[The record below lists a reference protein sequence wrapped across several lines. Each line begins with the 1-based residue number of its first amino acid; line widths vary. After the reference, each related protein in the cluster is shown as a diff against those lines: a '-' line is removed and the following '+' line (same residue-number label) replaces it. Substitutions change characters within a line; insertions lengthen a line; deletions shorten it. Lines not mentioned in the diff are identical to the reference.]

1 MIRKAVIPAAGFGT
15 RFLPATKSQPKE
27 MLPIV
32 DTPVI
37 QYVVEEA
44 VAAGITDI
52 LMVIGKGKRAIEEHF
67 DRSFQL
73 EAQLAESGK
82 EAELEQIK
90 RISELADIHFVW
102 QRQMKGLGD
111 AIYCARHHV
120 NDEPFAVLLGDTL
133 MDSAKPAIKQLTE
146 VFDRKESPVVLV
158 EQVELEKVSRYG
170 VIDARQI
177 EPGLYEVNDFV
188 EKPGAEE
195 APSDL
200 AIAGR
205 YVFTPDIFE
214 YISQIKP
221 GSNGEIQITD
231 AMRMMVKKRAMY
243 ARQLEGK
250 RCDIG
255 NKEGFLRT
263 NIEFA
268 MKRDDMA
275 KGLRDYIKRLAKKL

>member
-44 VAAGITDI
+44 AAAGITDI

-73 EAQLAESGK
+73 EAQLIAAGRET
-82 EAELEQIK
+82 ELEAIK

-102 QRQMKGLGD
+102 QKQMKGLGD

-133 MDSAKPAIKQLTE
+133 MDAAKPAIQQLTE
-146 VFDRKESPVVLV
+146 VFDRKGTPVVLV
-158 EQVELEKVSRYG
+158 EQVEREKVSRYG
-170 VIDARQI
+170 VIDGRQI
-177 EPGLYEVNDFV
+177 EQGLYEVNDFV
-188 EKPGAEE
+188 EKPSVEK

-205 YVFTPDIFE
+205 YIFTPDIFE

-221 GSNGEIQITD
+221 CEDREIQITD
-231 AMRMMVKKRAMY
+231 AMRTMVKKRTMCA
-243 ARQLEGK
+243 LKLDGK

-255 NKEGFLRT
+255 NKDGFLRT

-268 MKRDDMA
+268 LKRDDIA
-275 KGLRDYIKRLAKKL
+275 ESLRDYIKQLAKHL